1 MRRGPVILLEGDEML
16 PICPRCGWRHP
27 EPEVR
32 CPFEGYTKRNPHGVT
47 SVGQAVFDCCYSV
60 STEATPATT
69 LPLK

>member
-32 CPFEGYTKRNPHGVT
+32 CPFEGYTKRLGI
-47 SVGQAVFDCCYSV
+47 Y
-60 STEATPATT
+60 
-69 LPLK
+69 